1 MYKVKILLVA
11 FCILLGVSV
20 ELFTTVIS
28 RNRTIEDLNEKL
40 IQKAKCDSNARL
52 LTQYQN
58 TLLFFI
64 EKKPSIADTFMTVME
79 NYDIK

>member
-1 MYKVKILLVA
+1 MIGMIINHLYSNCLIFKPYYMYKVKILLVA

-40 IQKAKCDSNARL
+40 IQKAECDSNARL
-52 LTQYQN
+52 LTQ
-58 TLLFFI
+58 
-64 EKKPSIADTFMTVME
+64 
-79 NYDIK
+79 